1 MLSALRKRVSDR
13 VVVVDA
19 SLALTCGAL
28 LVVGQAVGIIRADSG
43 DSIATAALVVAPL
56 ALRRVVPS
64 LAAIVVAAGIIATGG
79 RIEAVGL
86 AAFAVVS
93 FSMGDTAT
101 SRRRSLVT
109 LTVIVGALGLWFAL
123 NGSAYAI
130 AMGYLVTVPA
140 WVAGDWWRER
150 RARAAERAEADQ
162 RERDDRVRRAVLDE
176 RRRLAR
182 ELHDVVAHHV
192 GVMVVQTG
200 GARHVLVS
208 SPDRAYAAMQTVEA
222 TGREALTELRRL
234 LDLLADDQVTG
245 ARLAPHPS
253 LSDVEAMVGR
263 LHDAGL
269 SVSLRIEGKP
279 RKLPDGLGV
288 AAYRI
293 IQEALTNAMK
303 HARGAP
309 TNVIVNFGTDSVVL
323 EVVDEGVAA
332 PGPPRPGRGLRG
344 MRERAEAYG
353 GWLEAG
359 PRDGRGFAVRAW
371 LPITESIG

>member
-1 MLSALRKRVSDR
+1 

-19 SLALTCGAL
+19 SLAVTCGAL
-28 LVVGQAVGIIRADSG
+28 LVVGQAVGIIRVDSG
-43 DSIATAALVVAPL
+43 DAIATAAAVVAPL
-56 ALRRVVPS
+56 ALRRVAPFQ
-64 LAAIVVAAGIIATGG
+64 AAIVVAAGIIATGG
-79 RIEAVGL
+79 RIEAVDL
-86 AAFAVVS
+86 AAFAVLS

-109 LTVIVGALGLWFAL
+109 LTVIVGAVGLWFAL

-140 WVAGDWWRER
+140 WLAGDWWRER
-150 RARAAERAEADQ
+150 CARADERAEAER

-200 GARHVLVS
+200 GARQVLVS
-208 SPDRAYAAMQTVEA
+208 SPDRASAAMQTVEA

-234 LDLLADDQVTG
+234 LDVLADDQVHE

-309 TNVIVNFGTDSVVL
+309 TSVIVNFGTDSVVL
-323 EVVDEGVAA
+323 EVIDEGVAA
-332 PGPPRPGRGLRG
+332 PGPLGPGRGLRG
-344 MRERAEAYG
+344 MRERAEALG
-353 GWLEAG
+353 GSLEAG